1 MRKDLQTYCLRQTQ
15 WILEEWWNKNS
26 QPFIDAMDPD
36 ILWIASG
43 REEYYFGKEEC
54 LKHCVRLEDLPKVY
68 LQGQEYSI
76 AYSDRNTCLVAGR
89 YIACTEEGEPMVL
102 SETQRV
108 TFVWKQEE
116 DRLSI
121 IHLHLSNALHILEDG
136 EDFPRKA
143 GLETAAYLQR
153 LLSDWTGNE
162 KIVVASTRRREHIIP
177 AMDIMYVEA
186 DGEYCRIYT
195 MQKMISCTESF
206 KSVTGRLGKE
216 FFQTHRRIMVNVTC
230 VRLVEPGSLTL
241 FDGTKL
247 PVAKRR
253 MTAFRNRIRQA

>member
-1 MRKDLQTYCLRQTQ
+1 MVKKLQIQCLHQTQ
-15 WILEEWWNKNS
+15 QILEEWWNKNP

-43 REEYYFGKEEC
+43 REEYYYGKEEC
-54 LKHCVRLEDLPKVY
+54 VKHCVRLGDLPRVY

-76 AYSDRNTCLVAGR
+76 VYNDRNTCLVAGR

-102 SETQRV
+102 SETQRF
-108 TFVWKQEE
+108 TFVWKLEE
-116 DRLSI
+116 ERLSL

-153 LLSDWTGNE
+153 LLSDWTVNE
-162 KIVVASTRRREHIIP
+162 KIVVMGTGRREHIVP
-177 AMDIMYVEA
+177 VMDIMYVVA
-186 DGEYCRIYT
+186 DGEYCRVYT
-195 MQKMISCTESF
+195 VQRTISCTESF
-206 KSVTGRLGKE
+206 KSVREGLGKD
-216 FFQTHRRIMVNVTC
+216 FFQVHRGIMVNVTC
-230 VRLVEPGSLTL
+230 VRMVEPGSLTL